1 MSDDRTTIGLA
12 PDNRAVMEEV
22 IPYFNEQRDA
32 AKFAMALAIEKGY
45 EPDQA
50 GNVETV
56 WNVGS
61 FDPDGEF
68 RDLIKSLY
76 PAVDQPYTAI
86 EFFINQGFRIIHD
99 HLQEKKDLDILELTS
114 E

>member
-1 MSDDRTTIGLA
+1 MSDARTTIGLT
-12 PDNRAVMEEV
+12 PDNKEVMEEV

-32 AKFAMALAIEKGY
+32 AKFAMALAIEEGRK
-45 EPDQA
+45 PDRA

-68 RDLIKSLY
+68 RQLIKALY
-76 PAVDQPYTAI
+76 PNVDQPYTAI
-86 EFFINQGFRIIHD
+86 EYFINEGFRILDSHIS
-99 HLQEKKDLDILELTS
+99 ENKDLDVLKLI
-114 E
+114 